1 MKCLGKLTAQLRQIG
16 QRAAEEA
23 DRTLD
28 GAAAGQA
35 CNRLKDD
42 GLEDRRG
49 DVFLAGS
56 FVEECLDIRFGKYAA
71 AGGDGVQ
78 GIRFFGQGV

>member
-1 MKCLGKLTAQLRQIG
+1 MKGLGELTAQLRQIG

-35 CNRLKDD
+35 RNRLKDD

-49 DVFLAGS
+49 DVFLAGP
-56 FVEECLDIRFGKYAA
+56 FVEECLDIRLGEYAA